1 MTNGST
7 GKQEIGIGVIGMG
20 WMGTVHSRSYRLL
33 NDRFHD
39 NTVRARLVICA
50 DNVAHRAEEA
60 RESLGFAEATTV
72 WQDVIAHPDVQVVN
86 IAAPNFLHKEM
97 VQAATD
103 AGKHIFCEKPVG
115 RTPQETAEIE
125 GLASQAGVMS
135 FVGFN
140 YRWAPMVQ
148 HCKNLIDSG
157 KFGTLTHYRGRFFTM
172 YGSNPYGMLTWRFKK
187 AQAGLGVLGDIM
199 SHVVDMAHMLA
210 GPIKRLVSNRHTFIP
225 ERPVPVPGQGTHF
238 SVGKPEDPTGP
249 VENEDYVGTLVEFEN
264 GVQGSF
270 EVCRAIFGPKCEM
283 SFEVNGRAGGAKW
296 NFERMNELELY
307 LPDADG
313 LHDGYTTLLGGSN
326 YPFHGYFNPGDGIGL
341 GYEDLKV
348 LEAYNFLMSIA
359 EGRQR
364 APSFADALRL
374 AEVQEA
380 MIRSWKSN
388 TWEDVTTLAC
398 DQ

>member
-7 GKQEIGIGVIGMG
+7 GKHEIGIGVIGMG

-125 GLASQAGVMS
+125 GLARQAGVMS

-238 SVGKPEDPTGP
+238 SVGKPEDPTGS

-313 LHDGYTTLLGGSN
+313 LHDGYTTLLGGPN

-388 TWEDVTTLAC
+388 TWEDVTALAC

>member
-39 NTVRARLVICA
+39 NTVRSRLVICA

-125 GLASQAGVMS
+125 GMARQAGVMS

-157 KFGTLTHYRGRFFTM
+157 KFGPLTHYRGRFFTM

-225 ERPVPVPGQGTHF
+225 KRPVPVPGQGTHF
-238 SVGKPEDPTGP
+238 SVGKPEDPTGS

-313 LHDGYTTLLGGSN
+313 LHDGYTTLLGGPN

>member
-125 GLASQAGVMS
+125 SLASQAGVMS

-238 SVGKPEDPTGP
+238 SVGKPEDPTGA

-313 LHDGYTTLLGGSN
+313 LHDGYTTLLGGPN

>member
-125 GLASQAGVMS
+125 SLASQAGVMS

-238 SVGKPEDPTGP
+238 SVGKPEDPTGA

-313 LHDGYTTLLGGSN
+313 LHDGYTTLLGGPN

-388 TWEDVTTLAC
+388 TWEDVPTLAC